1 MILFKDIAHL
11 YIGCK
16 LQVESPIKDTFVG
29 ELTPTHYATFV
40 SHNGTIMG
48 AKVTPILLP
57 LSAMTEEQAFE
68 FCKSKMSGAI
78 THIDTISNYGVFY
91 EYRYGSGRRFKQWQ
105 TYSECNSKQIA
116 WLLKNHFDVYNL
128 IENGQAIDAT
138 TLEVNPYK

>member
-48 AKVTPILLP
+48 AKVKPILLP
-57 LSAMTEEQAFE
+57 LSAMTDEQCNEWFGYVVNE
-68 FCKSKMSGAI
+68 SDSSF
-78 THIDTISNYGVFY
+78 
-91 EYRYGSGRRFKQWQ
+91 RRILDFDMGDSLVWSRLL
-105 TYSECNSKQIA
+105 SE
-116 WLLKNHFDVYNL
+116 HFDLFNL
-128 IENGQAIDAT
+128 IENGEAIDAT